1 MANPHVA
8 GHSDQGIADTDLDK
22 TDAARPEIRTLEFAD
37 LSDALRKGYD
47 DFAAHPTHRFFLTL
61 MFPVIGLVVVRF
73 ALGDDLLSLVF
84 PLLAG
89 FALIGPFAAIG
100 MYGLSRRHETH
111 PAKTWRG
118 ASDAFRSASIGAI
131 LVLGLI
137 LLAIFFTWLSAA
149 QGIYDLTLGGIAFT
163 SLGHFVDVLFGTSA
177 GWTLIIVGNS
187 VGALFAIAV
196 LTISVVSFPMLVDK
210 HVGVVSAIETSFR
223 AVAANPKTM
232 AAWGLI
238 VASALVIGF
247 IPLMV
252 GLTVIF
258 PVLGHATWHLYRK
271 VVAY

>member
-8 GHSDQGIADTDLDK
+8 GERDLDQAS
-22 TDAARPEIRTLEFAD
+22 TDNLRPEIRIVEIKD
-37 LSDALRKGYD
+37 LGEILRKGYD

-61 MFPVIGLVVVRF
+61 MFPVIGLIIVRY

-89 FALIGPFAAIG
+89 FTLIGPFAAIG

-137 LLAIFFTWLSAA
+137 LAAIFFTWLSTA
-149 QGIYDLTLGGIAFT
+149 QGIYDFTLGGIVFT
-163 SLGHFVDVLFGTSA
+163 SLGHFIDVLFGTPA

-210 HVGVVSAIETSFR
+210 HVGVVTAIETSFR

-232 AAWGLI
+232 ATWGII
-238 VASALVIGF
+238 VAGSLVIGF

-252 GLTVIF
+252 GLTVVF

>member
-1 MANPHVA
+1 MANPNA
-8 GHSDQGIADTDLDK
+8 TGE
-22 TDAARPEIRTLEFAD
+22 TDAGMASTGIERPQIRTLEFKD
-37 LSDALRKGYD
+37 LNDILRKGYD

-61 MFPVIGLVVVRF
+61 MFPVIGLIMVRY

-89 FALIGPFAAIG
+89 FTLIGPFAAIG

-118 ASDAFRSASIGAI
+118 ASDAFRSASIVPI
-131 LVLGLI
+131 LILGLI
-137 LLAIFFTWLSAA
+137 LTAIFFTWLSAA
-149 QGIYDLTLGGIAFT
+149 QGIYDFTLGGMAFA
-163 SLGHFVDVLFGTSA
+163 SLGHFIDVLFGTKA

-210 HVGVVSAIETSFR
+210 HVGVVTAIETSFR
-223 AVAANPKTM
+223 AVAANAKIM
-232 AAWGLI
+232 GAWGII
-238 VASALVIGF
+238 VAACLVAGF
-247 IPLMV
+247 IPLMI
-252 GLTVIF
+252 GLTVVF